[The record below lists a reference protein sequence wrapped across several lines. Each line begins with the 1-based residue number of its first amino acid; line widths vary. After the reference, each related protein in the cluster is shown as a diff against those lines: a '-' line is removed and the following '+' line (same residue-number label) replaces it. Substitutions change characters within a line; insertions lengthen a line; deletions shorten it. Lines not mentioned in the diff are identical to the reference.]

1 MEMTRDLLY
10 CILKMIAKK
19 GDEDPEV
26 LQIEGYDPNLVRYHA
41 KLCIDAGWVY
51 GEAGSANTVVESL
64 TMAGQIALARF
75 HKGFTID
82 AVLGV

>member
-10 CILKMIAKK
+10 CILKKIAKK
-19 GDEDPEV
+19 DDEDEEV
-26 LQIEGYDPNLVRYHA
+26 LQIDGYDPHLVKYHG

-64 TMAGQIALARF
+64 TMEGQIALAKFR
-75 HKGFTID
+75 KGFTID
-82 AVLGV
+82 AVLGF